1 MWISPLYNKSEVFS
15 KFLKFY
21 EFFHNQFNAH
31 IKCFQSDGDEEYR
44 SKVFIDFLESKG
56 IVHQFSCPYTFQQNG
71 LAERK
76 NQHLIETT
84 ITLLTA
90 TSLPGRFWFHFI
102 THVAYLINRMPSVQ
116 LNNHSPYFKFFGKH
130 PEISTLRVFG
140 TAIFP
145 YTRPYNIHKLH
156 PQTI

>member
-1 MWISPLYNKSEVFS
+1 MHKLPFSQTHVKTEIPFHQVHSDVCGPSHFKSIDGYRYFVTFIDKCICYLWISPLYNKSEVFS

-84 ITLLTA
+84 ITLLTT
-90 TSLPGRFWFHFI
+90 TSLPGRF
-102 THVAYLINRMPSVQ
+102 
-116 LNNHSPYFKFFGKH
+116 
-130 PEISTLRVFG
+130 
-140 TAIFP
+140 
-145 YTRPYNIHKLH
+145 
-156 PQTI
+156 